1 MRILCHICASF
12 FFLSCTVPDLSDPEV
27 FSEAKV
33 RAVELQTLE
42 RKFMFGMFHLYVHE
56 DDRPFTGWV
65 KTTGDTSKVK
75 QLGFLKKGR
84 KEGVWMDWY
93 SGGNKKS
100 QIVWA
105 KDRME
110 GSFTVWHPN
119 GKIEMVGQTR
129 DGEVDGEW
137 KEYYSNGTLACQS
150 TNRTGHLVNLMVWK
164 PDGSRCQQSK
174 VSQGKGSFVRYFED
188 GSIEHIRT
196 FTQGVETS
204 REIFHQR

>member
-1 MRILCHICASF
+1 
-12 FFLSCTVPDLSDPEV
+12 
-27 FSEAKV
+27 
-33 RAVELQTLE
+33 
-42 RKFMFGMFHLYVHE
+42 VHE
-56 DDRPFTGWV
+56 DDQPFTGWV
-65 KTTGDTSKVK
+65 KTTGDTGKVK

-105 KDRME
+105 EDRME

-119 GKIEMVGQTR
+119 GKIKVVGQTR

-150 TNRTGHLVNLMVWK
+150 TNRTGHLVDLMVWK

-196 FTQGVETS
+196 FAQGVETS